1 MTVRYRAKSPLGGTY
16 LPNSAEFPIDFAQDL
31 SSNANPFQ
39 KESAV
44 ETPPL
49 TPADRQILH
58 YLQEDPRISMA
69 DLAERMN
76 SSSSPVWRRVKRLQE
91 IGVIRGYHLD
101 LDRKTLG
108 FGIDAF
114 VFVKI
119 TSHHERDAVEF
130 ENSLQPIDQVLSCYI
145 LSGAEDYLL
154 RIVAPDLDE
163 FANFSRKILA
173 ALPHVREVRSAFVMH
188 TIKESSRLPLG

>member
-1 MTVRYRAKSPLGGTY
+1 MENIPLSP
-16 LPNSAEFPIDFAQDL
+16 
-31 SSNANPFQ
+31 
-39 KESAV
+39 V
-44 ETPPL
+44 
-49 TPADRQILH
+49 DRQILR
-58 YLQEDPRISMA
+58 YLQEDPRVSMA
-69 DLAERMN
+69 ELAERVN
-76 SSSSPVWRRVKRLQE
+76 SSSSPVWRRVKRLE
-91 IGVIRGYHLD
+91 EVGIIEGYRLD
-101 LDRKTLG
+101 LNRKALG

-130 ENSLQPIDQVLSCYI
+130 ENALQAVDRVLSCYI

-163 FANFSRKILA
+163 FANFSRKTLA

-188 TIKESSRLPLG
+188 TIKESNYLPLE

>member
-1 MTVRYRAKSPLGGTY
+1 METTPLSP
-16 LPNSAEFPIDFAQDL
+16 
-31 SSNANPFQ
+31 
-39 KESAV
+39 V
-44 ETPPL
+44 
-49 TPADRQILH
+49 DRQILQ

-69 DLAERMN
+69 ELAERVN

-91 IGVIRGYHLD
+91 SGVIEGYHLD
-101 LDRKTLG
+101 LNRKALG

-130 ENSLQPIDQVLSCYI
+130 ERALQAIDQVLSCYI
-145 LSGAEDYLL
+145 LSGVEDYLL

-163 FANFSRKILA
+163 FANFSRKVLA

-188 TIKESSRLPLG
+188 TIKESHRLPLG